1 MKYKSVDEIDTF
13 SFRDATITRCNYSE
27 KQGILVFEL
36 DGAIVRENNSANEL
50 YTDRYVS
57 DMQIR
62 FVEPEIEALLLEG
75 HSYYDAND
83 VLLEKVPDE
92 PVDSSDYDK
101 VLAGFAGSPIFFAG
115 QPKDSIT
122 DDGRKCFQLIVDV
135 EEESYVFSFYYDK
148 VVAEWEHFMNKVQN

>member
-115 QPKDSIT
+115 QTKDSIK